1 MPMFVLY
8 VIADR
13 GIFSSDHEWLEK
25 TAEVAAACSGRERV
39 GLQVRIKSETPDRK
53 VALAAIAKE
62 VLGPAGT
69 GAFLNGSTAEALQ
82 AGYHAVHWP
91 ELAIPGERPVIA
103 PELRIGASI
112 HSVEAARRAEAAGA
126 TFLVFG
132 SVFEPGSKPGVA
144 AGTAPLAD
152 VAQQSKLPVL
162 AVGGITP
169 ERVETCI
176 RDGAHGVAVVS
187 GVMRAADPASAID
200 SYLAACEAAGGP
212 ELVER
217 GGSSWFRN

>member
-13 GIFSSDHEWLEK
+13 GIFSSDQEWLEK
-25 TAEVAAACSGRERV
+25 TTEVATACSGREV

-53 VALAAIAKE
+53 VALAAMAKE
-62 VLGPAGT
+62 ALGPAGN

-91 ELAIPGERPVIA
+91 EVAIPGEPPA
-103 PELRIGASI
+103 PAPGLRIGASI
-112 HSVEAARRAEAAGA
+112 HSVDAARRAEAGGA
-126 TFLVFG
+126 TFLLFG

-144 AGTAPLAD
+144 AGTAPLTD

-162 AVGGITP
+162 AIGGITP

-176 RDGAHGVAVVS
+176 RAGAHGVAVVS
-187 GVMRAADPASAID
+187 GVMRAGDPARAID

-212 ELVER
+212 ELVQR
-217 GGSSWFRN
+217 GGTSWFRN